1 MKINNLFLQMICIWF
16 SILLVL
22 NVIFMQYNN
31 DDNNDY
37 SALAFVTNDGYE
49 QFPIIYN
56 DTNLK
61 AELVFKGLKFPTSMA
76 FLGPND
82 ILVLEKNNGSVKRIV
97 NGTMAS
103 KPLLNVDVAT
113 EGGREGGRGML
124 GINVAKH
131 ETDGPTYAFLYFIES
146 SKEKEH
152 GAKTGGK
159 AVLYRYELKDN
170 KLTNAKLLL
179 DVSGPRGVGLKSFHN
194 GGKILIG
201 PDQNI
206 YLIIGEF
213 IGRHTSTMNIRDRE
227 SADGN
232 SGILRVTQNGKPIKG
247 GNILGNGDPLNK
259 YYAYGIRNSFGM
271 DFDPVTGKL
280 WDTENGPDY
289 GDEINLVEPG
299 FNSGWNKVHGIW
311 KPNPNGTLG
320 DEVTSK
326 DLALVDFDGKGKY
339 SPPEFT
345 WYHPK
350 GPTSLIFLDS
360 DKMGK
365 KYRND
370 MFVADFNSGNI
381 YHFELNQKRT
391 ALSLNGSLADKVAD
405 TNAENKDI
413 TFGSGFKTITDMQ
426 VGPDG
431 YLYILDYDLG
441 AIFRIVPIH
450 SLVPFKGII
459 NLLDEKHIWCPFNY
473 AIISQ
478 SDGTLT
484 INVDTNNTKKIYNR
498 ALLQTHI
505 DWTKSKPLRLNLDYA
520 SESLKG
526 DATFLARI
534 IENSD
539 VDTTIKSKNI
549 LWSSYLHN
557 TSGKLTNETFILP
570 DVIANKPVEF
580 RLYVITEEDGQH
592 TLTIKKA
599 NIVHW

>member
-22 NVIFMQYNN
+22 NVLLMQYNN
-31 DDNNDY
+31 NDNNDY
-37 SALAFVTNDGYE
+37 SAVAFVTNDGYE

-82 ILVLEKNNGSVKRIV
+82 ILVLEKNNGTVKRIV

-103 KPLLNVDVAT
+103 KPLLNVDVAS
-113 EGGREGGRGML
+113 EGGRGML

-152 GAKTGGK
+152 GAKTGGN

-170 KLTNAKLLL
+170 NLTNPKLLL

-206 YLIIGEF
+206 YLIVGEF
-213 IGRHTSTMNIRDRE
+213 SGRHTSTMNIRDRE

-232 SGILRVTQNGKPIKG
+232 SGILRVTHNGKPIKG
-247 GNILGNGDPLNK
+247 GNILGNEYPLNK

-271 DFDPVTGKL
+271 DFDPVTGTL
-280 WDTENGPDY
+280 WDTENGESI

-299 FNSGWNKVHGIW
+299 FNSGFRVVEGLWYYYPLNKSMAGDIAPR
-311 KPNPNGTLG
+311 KPEG
-320 DEVTSK
+320 
-326 DLALVDFDGKGKY
+326 LVDFGGRGKY

-405 TNAENKDI
+405 TEAENKDI
-413 TFGSGFKTITDMQ
+413 TFGTGFKGITDMQ

-431 YLYILDYDLG
+431 YLYILSYNYG
-441 AIFRIVPIH
+441 AIFRILPVQSTTPKQTI
-450 SLVPFKGII
+450 V
-459 NLLDEKHIWCPFNY
+459 NLLDENHIWKPFNQ
-473 AIISQ
+473 AMLTQ
-478 SDGTLT
+478 NNDTLT
-484 INVDTNNTKKIYNR
+484 INVETNITKKMYNR
-498 ALLQTHI
+498 AFLPTNINYEMNKTLL
-505 DWTKSKPLRLNLDYA
+505 LNLDYA
-520 SESLKG
+520 TKSNLGNS
-526 DATFLARI
+526 TFMI
-534 IENSD
+534 QIQHNN
-539 VDTTIKSKNI
+539 DTNGTKKI
-549 LWSSYLHN
+549 LWSSFLHD
-557 TSGKLTNETFILP
+557 TSGKLTNDTFILP
-570 DVIANKPVEF
+570 DEVANKPVEI
-580 RLYVITEEDGQH
+580 RLYVVTEGKGEH
-592 TLTIKKA
+592 TLTMTGA
-599 NIVHW
+599 RIVHSS

>member
-1 MKINNLFLQMICIWF
+1 MICIWF

-22 NVIFMQYNN
+22 NAILMQYDNN
-31 DDNNDY
+31 ANNDY
-37 SALAFVTNDGYE
+37 SALAFVAKDGYE

-82 ILVLEKNNGSVKRIV
+82 ILVLEKNNGTVKRIV
-97 NGTMAS
+97 NGKMAS

-113 EGGREGGRGML
+113 EGRREDGRGML

-131 ETDGPTYAFLYFIES
+131 GTDGPTYAFLYFIES

-170 KLTNAKLLL
+170 KLTNAKLLF
-179 DVSGPRGVGLKSFHN
+179 DVSGPRSLGLESFHN

-206 YLIIGEF
+206 YLIVGDF
-213 IGRHTSTMNIRDRE
+213 SGHYTSTMNIQDRE
-227 SADGN
+227 SADGK
-232 SGILRVTQNGKPIKG
+232 SGILRVTHNGKPIKG
-247 GNILGNGDPLNK
+247 ANILGNGDPLNK
-259 YYAYGIRNSFGM
+259 YFAYGIRNSFGM

-320 DEVTSK
+320 DEVKSK
-326 DLALVDFDGKGKY
+326 DLALEDFDGKAKY
-339 SPPEFT
+339 SHPEFT
-345 WYHPK
+345 WYHSI

-370 MFVADFNSGNI
+370 IFVADFISGNI

-405 TNAENKDI
+405 TDVENKDI
-413 TFGSGFKTITDMQ
+413 TFATGFKGITDMQ
-426 VGPDG
+426 VAPDG
-431 YLYILDYDLG
+431 YLYILSYNYG
-441 AIFRIVPIH
+441 AIFRILPVQSTTPKQTI
-450 SLVPFKGII
+450 V
-459 NLLDEKHIWCPFNY
+459 NLLDENHIWKPYPQAMLTQNN
-473 AIISQ
+473 
-478 SDGTLT
+478 DTLT
-484 INVDTNNTKKIYNR
+484 INVDTNMTNKIYNR
-498 ALLQTHI
+498 AFLPTNINYEMNKTLL
-505 DWTKSKPLRLNLDYA
+505 LNLDY
-520 SESLKG
+520 SSKSDTG
-526 DATFLARI
+526 NATFLAEI
-534 IENSD
+534 MENSSSYN
-539 VDTTIKSKNI
+539 TNGTKKI
-549 LWSSYLHN
+549 LWSSFLHD

-570 DVIANKPVEF
+570 DEVVNKPVEF
-580 RLYVITEEDGQH
+580 RLYAITNGPGEH
-592 TLTIKKA
+592 ILTVKKA
-599 NIVHW
+599 SIMIH